1 MKSNINV
8 LLSFLTNFLKQSL
21 LWWIEIFTGQD
32 TNHRHWLT
40 GENYEMTGNYRSPAI
55 ICSTGGEGGVHEKPI
70 YREEL
75 PKKRGV
81 TWIVGRFRGGGAWR
95 KRGEWYFWG
104 GLIPQCTLCML
115 WNNSLWVSNICACA
129 TRDCWLIHTAYIF
142 PGILSNRNLHWG
154 YSLIN
159 GAIDNIIN
167 VIILLFL
174 EILSNVPLLTWNVN
188 LHTRYEVK
196 VCVAN
201 LVKWQCAVK
210 RSTYYF
216 KKSHVAKLIKSL
228 SNFVHQRVSL

>member
-81 TWIVGRFRGGGAWR
+81 TWIVGRFRGGGLTK
-95 KRGEWYFWG
+95 KRGVVFLRG
-104 GLIPQCTLCML
+104 IDTPM
-115 WNNSLWVSNICACA
+115 
-129 TRDCWLIHTAYIF
+129 HTMY
-142 PGILSNRNLHWG
+142 
-154 YSLIN
+154 
-159 GAIDNIIN
+159 
-167 VIILLFL
+167 
-174 EILSNVPLLTWNVN
+174 
-188 LHTRYEVK
+188 
-196 VCVAN
+196 
-201 LVKWQCAVK
+201 AVK
-210 RSTYYF
+210 QFTMSFKHLRVCNSRLLVNTYCL
-216 KKSHVAKLIKSL
+216 HIPRH
-228 SNFVHQRVSL
+228 FVK